1 MRQTKRMAGLLIVT
15 ALLMLTTLN
24 AFAASGGYVPT
35 TAQVYEY
42 KKGKW
47 VKSYTL
53 KRTYTKD
60 GKLKKQTSTASFSLG
75 DDKYTWKGNYITKAS
90 VFTPGKGTIETYTYS
105 KGFRTKYVMD
115 SAAGITTFKYNWT
128 GKKAKVTKAGPGYA
142 SSQSVKVNSKK
153 QVISKER
160 T

>member
-60 GKLKKQTSTASFSLG
+60 GKLKKQTSTASSSLG

-90 VFTPGKGTIETYTYS
+90 VLHRGKARLKPILTARA
-105 KGFRTKYVMD
+105 FAQNM
-115 SAAGITTFKYNWT
+115 
-128 GKKAKVTKAGPGYA
+128 
-142 SSQSVKVNSKK
+142 
-153 QVISKER
+153 
-160 T
+160 